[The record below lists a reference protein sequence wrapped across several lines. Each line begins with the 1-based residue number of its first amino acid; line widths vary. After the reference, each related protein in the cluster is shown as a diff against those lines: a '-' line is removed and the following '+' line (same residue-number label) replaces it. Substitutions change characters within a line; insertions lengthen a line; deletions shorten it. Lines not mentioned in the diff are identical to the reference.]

1 MLTTKNMK
9 TKQTLKAVSSTTVL
23 PNGMKSSLSWSPES
37 DPQTE
42 DRIRCM
48 AMSDHEYW
56 NAMMRL
62 INVGRTTAVTFEK
75 RIIKWT

>member
-1 MLTTKNMK
+1 MRA
-9 TKQTLKAVSSTTVL
+9 KQRVKAVSSTTVL
-23 PNGMKSSLSWSPES
+23 PNGMKSSLSWNPES

-42 DRIRCM
+42 DRLRCM

>member
-1 MLTTKNMK
+1 MK

>member
-1 MLTTKNMK
+1 MK

-23 PNGMKSSLSWSPES
+23 PNGMKSSLSWNPEG

-42 DRIRCM
+42 DRLRCM

-62 INVGRTTAVTFEK
+62 INVGRTTAVTFDK